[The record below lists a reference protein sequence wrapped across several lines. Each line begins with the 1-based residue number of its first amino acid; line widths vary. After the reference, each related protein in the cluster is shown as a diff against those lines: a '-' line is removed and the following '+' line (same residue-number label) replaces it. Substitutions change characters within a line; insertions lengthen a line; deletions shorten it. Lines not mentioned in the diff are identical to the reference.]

1 MILQEQIGSPEPS
14 QEMRKQR
21 LHDYCLT
28 HRFNKKPTEEEL
40 QFIAVDDENKIIY
53 CALQKVGSKTLI
65 RLLGKA
71 RGINGRVR
79 RWDAFQ
85 RLGNYTEE
93 EKLFRLQ
100 TYFKFV
106 IVREPLQRL
115 LSTFKERY
123 RDGAPLRH
131 VDRHNRE
138 RIVSRLRPN
147 DANPEGKNGDYD
159 VSFSEFIQY
168 FAGNVSRYPPCRQFE
183 KICHPCVINY
193 DFIGRLETLN
203 EDGPRILKLTGIDDR
218 VTFPRIHKSTDSDDV
233 LEYYSQLPP
242 HYIRQLGEHY
252 RNDFEMFS
260 YEYLGSVKKLLDQP
274 FSKGP

>member
-1 MILQEQIGSPEPS
+1 MGSPELS

-21 LHDYCLT
+21 LHYYCLT
-28 HRFNKKPTEEEL
+28 HRFNKEPSAEEL
-40 QFIAVDDENKIIY
+40 QYIAVDDENKIIY

-65 RLLGKA
+65 KLLEKA
-71 RGINGRVR
+71 RGVKKQVS
-79 RWDAFQ
+79 RWDFF
-85 RLGNYTEE
+85 RRFGNYTEE
-93 EKLFRLQ
+93 ERLLRLR
-100 TYFKFV
+100 TYFKFL

-123 RDGAPLRH
+123 IDGAPLRNA
-131 VDRHNRE
+131 DRHNR
-138 RIVSRLRPN
+138 RLIVSRLRPN
-147 DANPEGKNGDYD
+147 DPNPEGKNGDYD

-203 EDGPRILKLTGIDDR
+203 EDGPRILKLAGIDDS
-218 VTFPRIHKSTDSDDV
+218 VTFPRIHESTNSDDV
-233 LEYYSQLPP
+233 LEYYSQVPP
-242 HYIRQLGEHY
+242 RYIRQLGEHY

-274 FSKGP
+274 FPNSP